1 VQFEGKSP
9 AIPACVKLQNFNF
22 KIYIQQ
28 ITFKMKAKIL
38 TALLIISSLFGH
50 LEWGQNNQMFLFQAE
65 AEIVTKIFT
74 DPLSVLHPFTV
85 LPLVGQLLLLVTLFQ
100 KKQSKLLVYMG
111 ITGIGILLAL
121 MFFIG
126 IIDLNFSILLSTTPF
141 LVVAFLT
148 IRQLRKKKVSEVPG
162 L

>member
-1 VQFEGKSP
+1 MTLTTKV
-9 AIPACVKLQNFNF
+9 
-22 KIYIQQ
+22 
-28 ITFKMKAKIL
+28 KIL

-85 LPLVGQLLLLVTLFQ
+85 LPFLGQVLLLITLFQ
-100 KKQSKLLVYMG
+100 KKPGKILTYVG
-111 ITGIGILLAL
+111 IGCIGILIVL

-126 IIDLNFSILLSTTPF
+126 CISLNFKILLSTLPF
-141 LVVAFLT
+141 LVLAFLT
-148 IRQLRKKKVSEVPG
+148 IRLHRNKKDLSVNS
-162 L
+162 